1 MRGNFRNLHREPPSP
16 SRNDEAG
23 PAMIRINE
31 ILEKT
36 ALYLSDQEQAIITK
50 AYVFSAAAHAGQVR
64 LSGEPYLSHP
74 LEAAGILADMRL
86 DAASI
91 AAGLLHDTVED
102 TKATVDEIEELFG
115 EEVADIVD
123 GVTKISLIPFETKE
137 EAQAENI
144 RKMILAMAEDIRVV
158 LVKLA
163 DRLHNMRTMEF
174 QKPVK
179 QALIA
184 QETMDIYAPLA
195 NRLGLHRIKTEL
207 EDLSFKYLKPDI
219 YSQIKEGVDRHHTLD
234 ESYIERVIG
243 HIRELVEPNSI
254 RARVVGRRKHLW
266 SVYNKMRV
274 QGLTIDQVHDLVA
287 FRVIVET
294 IRECYSVLGLVHSL
308 WKPVPGRFKDYISMP
323 KANMY
328 QSLHTTVVGPGGERI
343 EIQIR
348 TEEMHRLA
356 EEGVAAHWKYKERE
370 KSKFNPKDVERFQ
383 WLRQIMDWQ
392 RELKD
397 SREFV
402 TNLRFDLFQDEVY
415 VFTPK
420 GEVKELPEGATAVD
434 LAFLIHTAVGE
445 HCAGA
450 KVNGRLMP
458 LETPLKNG
466 DTVEIITDKN
476 RHPNRDWLKF
486 VKTAKARTRI
496 KHFIRTEERVRSI
509 ALGREMLEKQ
519 GRRDGVNVQKAIKD
533 GTMLGVAR
541 ELSLPGVEDVLSAVG
556 YARITPKKVI
566 ARLLPK
572 REGEEAEAALS
583 LKADQQAVA
592 EASSRAKSGEGVR
605 IQGVD
610 NALMRYAQCCNPVRG
625 DPIVGYVS
633 HGRGV
638 IIHTH
643 NCPNLPN
650 LEAERLI
657 PLSWDDDKQRPY
669 SAGLS
674 ILAKNEKGV
683 LGKISLVLAEQGVN
697 IDSGTIHSNVDGTTQ
712 LVFRIEVRDTSHL
725 YQTIERLSR
734 LDQIMAV
741 KRRAVT
747 DELGSGIEPGGEE

>member
-1 MRGNFRNLHREPPSP
+1 
-16 SRNDEAG
+16 
-23 PAMIRINE
+23 MIRINE
-31 ILEKT
+31 ILDKT
-36 ALYLSDQEQAIITK
+36 STYLNEQEQALITK

-91 AAGLLHDTVED
+91 ASGLLHDTVED
-102 TKATVDEIEELFG
+102 TKATVDELEELFG

-163 DRLHNMRTMEF
+163 DRLHNMRTLEF
-174 QKPVK
+174 QKPHK

-207 EDLSFKYLKPDI
+207 EDWSFRYLKPDI
-219 YSQIKEGVDRHHTLD
+219 YAQLVEGVATHHTVD
-234 ESYIERVIG
+234 ETFIERVIA
-243 HIRELVEPNSI
+243 HLNDLLIPNNI
-254 RARVVGRRKHLW
+254 KGRIVGRRKHLW
-266 SVYNKMRV
+266 SVHNKMRV

-294 IRECYSVLGLVHSL
+294 IRECYHVLGLVHSL

-370 KSKFNPKDVERFQ
+370 KGKFNPKDVERFQ

-420 GEVKELPEGATAVD
+420 GDVKELPEGATAVD

-450 KVNGRLMP
+450 KVNGRLVP

-476 RHPNRDWLKF
+476 RRPNRDWLKF
-486 VKTAKARTRI
+486 VKTAKARTRV
-496 KHFIRTEERVRSI
+496 KHFIRTEERERSI
-509 ALGREMLEKQ
+509 ILGREMLEKQ
-519 GRRDGVNVQKAIKD
+519 GRKDGVNINKAIKD
-533 GTMLGVAR
+533 GSLLALAHDMSLMGV
-541 ELSLPGVEDVLSAVG
+541 DDILSAVG
-556 YARITPKKVI
+556 YSRITPKKI
-566 ARLLPK
+566 IGRLMPK
-572 REGEEAEAALS
+572 REGEEAEAALA
-583 LKADQQAVA
+583 KADIAA
-592 EASSRAKSGEGVR
+592 APETGAGPKGKPGEGVR

-610 NALMRYAQCCNPVRG
+610 NVLVRLAQCCNPVPG
-625 DPIVGYVS
+625 DAIVGYIS
-633 HGRGV
+633 RGRGMV
-638 IIHTH
+638 VHTH
-643 NCPNLPN
+643 DCPNIRN
-650 LEAERLI
+650 LESERLI
-657 PLSWDDDKQRPY
+657 QVNWEGEKEQPY
-669 SAGLS
+669 PAGLA

-683 LGKISLVLAEQGVN
+683 LGKISNILADEGVN
-697 IDSGTIHSNVDGTTQ
+697 IDSGAIHSNVDGTTA
-712 LVFRIEVRDTSHL
+712 LVFRIEVRDASHL
-725 YQTIERLSR
+725 YRTIERLR
-734 LDQIMAV
+734 KLDAVIDV
-741 KRRAVT
+741 KRQAVN
-747 DELGSGIEPGGEE
+747 DDLGSSLGTAEPGAGEA

>member
-1 MRGNFRNLHREPPSP
+1 
-16 SRNDEAG
+16 
-23 PAMIRINE
+23 MIRIND
-31 ILEKT
+31 ILDKT
-36 ALYLSDQEQAIITK
+36 AVYLSEAEQALITK

-74 LEAAGILADMRL
+74 LEAANILADMRL
-86 DAASI
+86 DAASV

-163 DRLHNMRTMEF
+163 DRLHNMRTLEF

-179 QALIA
+179 QGLIA

-207 EDLSFKYLKPDI
+207 EDLSFKYLKPDV
-219 YSQIKEGVDRHHTLD
+219 YSQIKAGVDRHHTLD
-234 ESYIERVIG
+234 ETYIERVIS
-243 HIRELVEPNSI
+243 HIRELLGPNHI
-254 RARVVGRRKHLW
+254 RARIFGRRKHLW
-266 SVYNKMRV
+266 SVFNKMRV

-294 IRECYSVLGLVHSL
+294 IRECYAVLGLVHSI

-328 QSLHTTVVGPGGERI
+328 QSLHTTVVGPEGERI

-348 TEEMHRLA
+348 TVEMHRLA

-370 KSKFNPKDVERFQ
+370 KGKFNPKDVERFA

-420 GEVKELPEGATAVD
+420 GDVKELPEGATAVD
-434 LAFLIHTAVGE
+434 LAFLIHTAIGE

-450 KVNGRLMP
+450 KVNGRLVP

-466 DTVEIITDKN
+466 DTVEIIIDKN

-496 KHFIRTEERVRSI
+496 KHFIRTEERVHSI

-519 GRRDGVNVQKAIKD
+519 GRKDGVNIQKAIKE
-533 GTMLGVAR
+533 GAMLAVAR

-556 YARITPKKVI
+556 YSRITPKRVI
-566 ARLLPK
+566 GRLLPK
-572 REGEEAEAALS
+572 REGEEAEAPARPEPQF
-583 LKADQQAVA
+583 AP
-592 EASSRAKSGEGVR
+592 GEGLVLPGKAKTIDAVR

-610 NALMRYAQCCNPVRG
+610 DALMRFAQCCNPVPG

-638 IIHTH
+638 VVHTH
-643 NCPNLPN
+643 NCPNIPN

-657 PLSWDDDKQRPY
+657 PVSWGEEKERPY
-669 SAGLS
+669 PAGLS
-674 ILAKNEKGV
+674 ILAKNQKGV
-683 LGKISLVLAEQGVN
+683 LGKISQTLAEQGVN
-697 IDSGTIHSNVDGTTQ
+697 IDSGTIHSNVDGTTE
-712 LVFRIEVRDTSHL
+712 LVFRVEVRDASHL

-734 LDQIMAV
+734 LDQVMAV
-741 KRRAVT
+741 RRKAVT
-747 DELGSGIEPGGEE
+747 DELGVSPGTPPVEEA

>member
-1 MRGNFRNLHREPPSP
+1 
-16 SRNDEAG
+16 
-23 PAMIRINE
+23 MIRINE
-31 ILEKT
+31 ILDKT
-36 ALYLSDQEQAIITK
+36 AVYLSEQEQALITK
-50 AYVFSAAAHAGQVR
+50 AYVFSATAHAGQVR

-74 LEAAGILADMRL
+74 LEAANILADMRL

-115 EEVADIVD
+115 EDVADIVD

-163 DRLHNMRTMEF
+163 DRLHNMRTLEF

-179 QALIA
+179 QGLIA

-207 EDLSFKYLKPDI
+207 EDLSFKYLKPDVF
-219 YSQIKEGVDRHHTLD
+219 SQIKAGVDRHHTLD
-234 ESYIERVIG
+234 ESYIDNVITR
-243 HIRELVEPNSI
+243 IRELLSPNHI
-254 RARVVGRRKHLW
+254 RARIFGRRKHLW
-266 SVYNKMRV
+266 SVFNKMRV
-274 QGLTIDQVHDLVA
+274 QGLTLDQVHDLVA
-287 FRVIVET
+287 FRVIVGT
-294 IRECYSVLGLVHSL
+294 IRECYAVLGLVHSI
-308 WKPVPGRFKDYISMP
+308 WKPVPGRFKDYISLP

-348 TEEMHRLA
+348 TVEMNRLA

-370 KSKFNPKDVERFQ
+370 KGKFNPKDVERFT

-402 TNLRFDLFQDEVY
+402 ANLRFDLFQDEVY

-420 GEVKELPEGATAVD
+420 GEVKELPEGATSVD

-450 KVNGRLMP
+450 KVNGKLVP

-496 KHFIRTEERVRSI
+496 KHFIRTEEREHSI

-519 GRRDGVNVQKAIKD
+519 GRKDGVNIQKAIKD
-533 GTMLGVAR
+533 GSLLTVAR
-541 ELSLPGVEDVLSAVG
+541 DLSLAGVEDVLSAVG
-556 YARITPKKVI
+556 YSRITPRRI
-566 ARLLPK
+566 IGRLLPK
-572 REGEEAEAALS
+572 REVEETEQR
-583 LKADQQAVA
+583 LKLDAQV
-592 EASSRAKSGEGVR
+592 SPGEGLSQPGKAKTIDAVR

-610 NALMRYAQCCNPVRG
+610 DALMRFAQCCNPVPG

-643 NCPNLPN
+643 NCPNIPN
-650 LEAERLI
+650 LEPERLI
-657 PLSWDDDKQRPY
+657 PVSWGDDEHRPY
-669 SAGLS
+669 PAGLS
-674 ILAKNEKGV
+674 ILAKNKRGV
-683 LGKISLVLAEQGVN
+683 LGKISQLLADQGVN
-697 IDSGTIHSNVDGTTQ
+697 IDSGAIHSTVDGNTE
-712 LVFRIEVRDTSHL
+712 LVFRVEVRDASHL
-725 YQTIERLSR
+725 YQTIDRLTKLEHVLQVTR
-734 LDQIMAV
+734 QAV
-741 KRRAVT
+741 PE
-747 DELGSGIEPGGEE
+747 ELGVEPGISD

>member
-1 MRGNFRNLHREPPSP
+1 MR
-16 SRNDEAG
+16 EAIST
-23 PAMIRINE
+23 MIRINE
-31 ILEKT
+31 ILDKT
-36 ALYLSDQEQAIITK
+36 SAYLNEQEQAIITK

-91 AAGLLHDTVED
+91 ASGLLHDTVED

-163 DRLHNMRTMEF
+163 DRLHNMRTLEF
-174 QKPVK
+174 QKPHK

-207 EDLSFKYLKPDI
+207 EDWSFRYLKPDI
-219 YSQIKEGVDRHHTLD
+219 YAQLVEGVATHHTVD
-234 ESYIERVIG
+234 ETFIERVIG
-243 HIRELVEPNSI
+243 HLNELLGPNNI
-254 RARVVGRRKHLW
+254 KARIVGRRKHLW
-266 SVYNKMRV
+266 SVHNKMRV

-294 IRECYSVLGLVHSL
+294 IRECYHVLGLVHSL

-370 KSKFNPKDVERFQ
+370 KGKFNPKDVERFQ

-420 GEVKELPEGATAVD
+420 GDVKELPEGATAVD

-450 KVNGRLMP
+450 KVNGKLVP

-476 RHPNRDWLKF
+476 RRPNRDWLKF
-486 VKTAKARTRI
+486 VKTAKARTRV
-496 KHFIRTEERVRSI
+496 KHFIRTEERERSI
-509 ALGREMLEKQ
+509 VLGREMLEKQ
-519 GRRDGVNVQKAIKD
+519 GRKDGVNINKAIKD
-533 GTMLGVAR
+533 GSLLALAHDMSLVGV
-541 ELSLPGVEDVLSAVG
+541 DDILSAVG
-556 YARITPKKVI
+556 YSRITPKKI
-566 ARLLPK
+566 IGRLMPK
-572 REGEEAEAALS
+572 REGEEAEAAA
-583 LKADQQAVA
+583 KA
-592 EASSRAKSGEGVR
+592 EAHAAPETGAGPKGKPGEGVR

-610 NALMRYAQCCNPVRG
+610 NVLVRLAQCCNPVPG
-625 DPIVGYVS
+625 DAIVGYIS
-633 HGRGV
+633 RGRGV
-638 IIHTH
+638 VVHTH
-643 NCPNLPN
+643 DCPNVRN
-650 LEAERLI
+650 LESERLMQVN
-657 PLSWDDDKQRPY
+657 WEGEKEQPY
-669 SAGLS
+669 PAGLS
-674 ILAKNEKGV
+674 ILAKNQKGV
-683 LGKISLVLAEQGVN
+683 LGKISNILADEGVN
-697 IDSGTIHSNVDGTTQ
+697 IDSGAIHSNVDGTTA
-712 LVFRIEVRDTSHL
+712 LVFRIEVRDASHL
-725 YQTIERLSR
+725 YRTIERLR
-734 LDQIMAV
+734 KLDSVIDV
-741 KRRAVT
+741 KRQAVN
-747 DELGSGIEPGGEE
+747 DDLGASLGTPGPGTGEA

>member
-1 MRGNFRNLHREPPSP
+1 
-16 SRNDEAG
+16 
-23 PAMIRINE
+23 MIRINE
-31 ILEKT
+31 ILDKT
-36 ALYLSDQEQAIITK
+36 AVYLTEAEQALITK

-86 DAASI
+86 DAASV

-144 RKMILAMAEDIRVV
+144 RKMILAMANDIRVV

-163 DRLHNMRTMEF
+163 DRLHNMRTLEF

-207 EDLSFKYLKPDI
+207 EDLSFKYLKPDV
-219 YSQIKEGVDRHHTLD
+219 YSQIKAGVDRHHTLD
-234 ESYIERVIG
+234 EAYIERVIG
-243 HIRELVEPNSI
+243 RIKELLGPNNI
-254 RARVVGRRKHLW
+254 RARIFGRRKHLW
-266 SVYNKMRV
+266 SVFNKMRV

-287 FRVIVET
+287 FRIIVET
-294 IRECYSVLGLVHSL
+294 IRECYAVLGLVHSI

-328 QSLHTTVVGPGGERI
+328 QSLHTTVVGPDGERI

-348 TEEMHRLA
+348 TVEMNRLA

-370 KSKFNPKDVERFQ
+370 RGKFNPKDVERFT
-383 WLRQIMDWQ
+383 WLRGIMDWQ

-402 TNLRFDLFQDEVY
+402 ANLRFDLFQDEVY

-450 KVNGRLMP
+450 KVNGRLVP

-519 GRRDGVNVQKAIKD
+519 GRKDGVNIQKAIKD
-533 GTMLGVAR
+533 GSMLGVAR
-541 ELSLPGVEDVLSAVG
+541 DLSLPGVEDVLSAVG

-566 ARLLPK
+566 SRLLPK
-572 REGEEAEAALS
+572 REGDEGEAQ
-583 LKADQQAVA
+583 LKL
-592 EASSRAKSGEGVR
+592 EASAADALAAAKSKAGEGVR
-605 IQGVD
+605 IKGVD
-610 NALMRYAQCCNPVRG
+610 NVLVRLAQCCNPVPG
-625 DPIVGYVS
+625 DPIVGYIS
-633 HGRGV
+633 RGRGV
-638 IIHTH
+638 VVHTH
-643 NCPNLPN
+643 NCPNVPN
-650 LEAERLI
+650 LESERL
-657 PLSWDDDKQRPY
+657 LQVNWEGEKEQPY
-669 SAGLS
+669 PAGLS
-674 ILAKNEKGV
+674 ILAKNQKGV
-683 LGKISLVLAEQGVN
+683 LGQISQMLADEGVN
-697 IDSGTIHSNVDGTTQ
+697 IDSGTIHSNIDGTTE
-712 LVFRIEVRDTSHL
+712 LVFRVEVRDSSHL
-725 YQTIERLSR
+725 YRTIDRLSR
-734 LDQIMAV
+734 LDQVLAV
-741 KRRAVT
+741 KRQAVT
-747 DELGSGIEPGGEE
+747 DELGSSRRDDS

>member
-1 MRGNFRNLHREPPSP
+1 
-16 SRNDEAG
+16 
-23 PAMIRINE
+23 MIRINE
-31 ILEKT
+31 ILDKT
-36 ALYLSDQEQAIITK
+36 AVYLTEPEQAIITK

-74 LEAAGILADMRL
+74 LEAANILADMRL
-86 DAASI
+86 DAASV

-102 TKATVDEIEELFG
+102 TKATVDEIEDLFG

-163 DRLHNMRTMEF
+163 DRLHNMRTLEF

-179 QALIA
+179 QGLIA

-207 EDLSFKYLKPDI
+207 EDLSFKYLKPDV
-219 YSQIKEGVDRHHTLD
+219 YNQIKTGVDKHHTLD
-234 ESYIERVIG
+234 ETYIERVITQ
-243 HIRELVEPNSI
+243 IKDLLRPNNI
-254 RARVVGRRKHLW
+254 RARIFGRRKHLW
-266 SVYNKMRV
+266 SVFNKMRV

-287 FRVIVET
+287 FRIIVEN
-294 IRECYSVLGLVHSL
+294 IRECYAALGLVHSI

-328 QSLHTTVVGPGGERI
+328 QSLHTTVVGPEGERI

-348 TEEMHRLA
+348 TVEMNRLA

-370 KSKFNPKDVERFQ
+370 KSKFNPKDVERFT

-420 GEVKELPEGATAVD
+420 GDVKELPEGATAVD
-434 LAFLIHTAVGE
+434 LAFLIHSAVGE

-450 KVNGRLMP
+450 KVNGRLVP
-458 LETPLKNG
+458 LDTPLKNG

-476 RHPNRDWLKF
+476 RRPNRDWLKF
-486 VKTAKARTRI
+486 VKTGKARTRI
-496 KHFIRTEERVRSI
+496 KHFIRTEERVHSI

-519 GRRDGVNVQKAIKD
+519 GRKDGVNIQKAIKD
-533 GTMLGVAR
+533 GAMLGVAR

-556 YARITPKKVI
+556 YSRITPKKI
-566 ARLLPK
+566 ISRLMPK
-572 REGEEAEAALS
+572 REGEEAETLH
-583 LKADQQAVA
+583 LKTEQHPSPAEGVA
-592 EASSRAKSGEGVR
+592 GSKGKSGEGVR

-610 NALMRYAQCCNPVRG
+610 NVLVRLAQCCNPVPG
-625 DPIVGYVS
+625 DPIVGYIS
-633 HGRGV
+633 RGRGV
-638 IIHTH
+638 VVHTH
-643 NCPNLPN
+643 DCPNVPN
-650 LEAERLI
+650 LEAERMI
-657 PLSWDDDKQRPY
+657 QVSWEGEKEQPY
-669 SAGLS
+669 PAGLS

-683 LGKISLVLAEQGVN
+683 LGKISQALAEEGVN
-697 IDSGTIHSNVDGTTQ
+697 IDSGTIHSNVDSTTQ

-725 YQTIERLSR
+725 YRTIDRISR
-734 LDQIMAV
+734 LDQVLAV
-741 KRRAVT
+741 ERQAVT
-747 DELGSGIEPGGEE
+747 DELGSTYASDVSE

>member
-1 MRGNFRNLHREPPSP
+1 
-16 SRNDEAG
+16 
-23 PAMIRINE
+23 MIRINE
-31 ILEKT
+31 ILDKT
-36 ALYLSDQEQAIITK
+36 AVYLSEQEQALITK
-50 AYVFSAAAHAGQVR
+50 AYVFSATAHAGQVR

-74 LEAAGILADMRL
+74 LEAANILADMRL

-115 EEVADIVD
+115 EDVADIVD

-163 DRLHNMRTMEF
+163 DRLHNMRTLEF

-207 EDLSFKYLKPDI
+207 EDLSFKYLKPDVF
-219 YSQIKEGVDRHHTLD
+219 SQIKAGVDRHHTLD
-234 ESYIERVIG
+234 ESYIDNVITR
-243 HIRELVEPNSI
+243 IRELLSPNHI
-254 RARVVGRRKHLW
+254 RARIFGRRKHLW
-266 SVYNKMRV
+266 SVFNKMRV
-274 QGLTIDQVHDLVA
+274 QGLTLDQVHDLVA
-287 FRVIVET
+287 FRVIVGT
-294 IRECYSVLGLVHSL
+294 IRECYAVLGLVHSI
-308 WKPVPGRFKDYISMP
+308 WKPVPGRFKDYISLP

-348 TEEMHRLA
+348 TVEMNRLA

-370 KSKFNPKDVERFQ
+370 KGKFNPKDVERFT

-402 TNLRFDLFQDEVY
+402 ANLRFDLFQDEVY

-420 GEVKELPEGATAVD
+420 GEVKELPEGATSVD

-450 KVNGRLMP
+450 KVNGKLVP

-496 KHFIRTEERVRSI
+496 KHFIRTEEREHSI

-519 GRRDGVNVQKAIKD
+519 GRKDGVNIQKAIKD
-533 GTMLGVAR
+533 GSLLTVAR
-541 ELSLPGVEDVLSAVG
+541 DLSLAGVEDVLSAVG
-556 YARITPKKVI
+556 YSRITPRRI
-566 ARLLPK
+566 IGRLLPK
-572 REGEEAEAALS
+572 REVEETEQR
-583 LKADQQAVA
+583 LKLDAQV
-592 EASSRAKSGEGVR
+592 SPGEGLSQPGKAKTIDAVR

-610 NALMRYAQCCNPVRG
+610 DALMRFAQCCNPVPG

-643 NCPNLPN
+643 NCPNIPN
-650 LEAERLI
+650 LEPERLI
-657 PLSWDDDKQRPY
+657 PVSWGDDEHRPY
-669 SAGLS
+669 PAGLS
-674 ILAKNEKGV
+674 ILAKNKRGV
-683 LGKISLVLAEQGVN
+683 LGKISQLLADQGVN
-697 IDSGTIHSNVDGTTQ
+697 IDSGAIHSTVDGNTE
-712 LVFRIEVRDTSHL
+712 LVFRVEVRDASHL
-725 YQTIERLSR
+725 YQTIDRLTKLEHVLQVTR
-734 LDQIMAV
+734 QAV
-741 KRRAVT
+741 PE
-747 DELGSGIEPGGEE
+747 ELGVEPGISD

>member
-1 MRGNFRNLHREPPSP
+1 
-16 SRNDEAG
+16 
-23 PAMIRINE
+23 MIRINE
-31 ILEKT
+31 ILDKT
-36 ALYLSDQEQAIITK
+36 AIYLSEQEQALITK
-50 AYVFSAAAHAGQVR
+50 AYIFSAAAHAGQVR
-64 LSGEPYLSHP
+64 LSGEAYLSHP

-102 TKATVDEIEELFG
+102 TKATVTELRELFG
-115 EEVADIVD
+115 DDVASLVD
-123 GVTKISLIPFETKE
+123 GVTKISQIRFESKA

-144 RKMILAMAEDIRVV
+144 RKMILAMAEDIRVI

-163 DRLHNMRTMEF
+163 DRLHNMRTLEY

-179 QALIA
+179 RAVIA
-184 QETMDIYAPLA
+184 QETMDIYSPLA

-219 YSQIKEGVDRHHTLD
+219 FSQIKAGVDRHHTLD
-234 ESYIERVIG
+234 ESYIDRVIG
-243 HIRELVEPNSI
+243 HIRDLLGPNHI
-254 RARVVGRRKHLW
+254 RARVFGRRKHLW

-287 FRVIVET
+287 FRVIVGT
-294 IRECYSVLGLVHSL
+294 IRECYAVLGLVHSI

-348 TEEMHRLA
+348 TVEMNRLA

-370 KSKFNPKDVERFQ
+370 KGKFDPKDVARFT

-392 RELKD
+392 SELKD

-402 TNLRFDLFQDEVY
+402 ANLRFDLFQDEVY

-420 GEVKELPEGATAVD
+420 GEVKQLPEGGTAVD

-450 KVNGRLMP
+450 KVNGKLVP

-476 RHPNRDWLKF
+476 RRPNRDWLKF

-519 GRRDGVNVQKAIKD
+519 GRKDGVNIPKAIKD
-533 GTMLGVAR
+533 GSILQVAKDM
-541 ELSLPGVEDVLSAVG
+541 SLPGVDDVLSAVG
-556 YARITPKKVI
+556 YARITPRKVI
-566 ARLLPK
+566 SRLLPK
-572 REGEEAEAALS
+572 PEGGEAETLA
-583 LKADQQAVA
+583 LKADQHLAPAEGVA
-592 EASSRAKSGEGVR
+592 LPKSSPGDAVR

-610 NALMRYAQCCNPVRG
+610 DALLHFAQCCNPVYG

-638 IIHTH
+638 IVHTH
-643 NCPNLPN
+643 DCPNVPN
-650 LEAERLI
+650 LEPERLI
-657 PLSWDDDKQRPY
+657 PVSWGTEREREPY
-669 SAGLS
+669 KAGLS
-674 ILAKNEKGV
+674 ILAKNLPGV
-683 LGKISLVLAEQGVN
+683 LGKISQCMADQGVN
-697 IDSGTIHSNVDGTTQ
+697 IHSGSIHSNVDGTTK
-712 LVFRIEVRDTSHL
+712 LVFGIEVRDTSHL
-725 YQTIERLSR
+725 YQTIDALTK
-734 LDQIMAV
+734 LDEVVAV
-741 KRRAVT
+741 NREAVS
-747 DELGSGIEPGGEE
+747 DELGTERRHAAKER